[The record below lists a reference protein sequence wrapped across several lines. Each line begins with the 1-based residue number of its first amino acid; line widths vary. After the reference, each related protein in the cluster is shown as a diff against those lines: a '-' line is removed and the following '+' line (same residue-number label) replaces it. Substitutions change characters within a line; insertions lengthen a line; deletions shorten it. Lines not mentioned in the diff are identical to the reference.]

1 VQKGTSPRG
10 DESDQ
15 IYSRGGGGGDNF
27 FTEHDK
33 QLRTNALAI
42 GNTQLPLELPAKS
55 NNMNED
61 NTNRGSADASA
72 EPVGDLRKR
81 SVTIATVSHT
91 DPSVAPT
98 LETIRRVTHGGEM
111 TARLTEA
118 SLIKFHQ
125 NRNVLESVQD
135 TDSEISGLE
144 SAQSSPSKVYTDD
157 IQLVSKKEDESNMH
171 SHSPDK
177 EVKLNHHST
186 FDLSVDGSTVG
197 GEMMKTAHLQEDGGQ
212 PLEASDKLNV
222 INKLLLLDVK
232 VCGSEETE
240 RGVIIEQQSISHDG
254 IYDTNCITAADL
266 PPDGMTLTSSVD
278 SIGTTCDMEQRVS
291 SSGAIVDTLASSMD
305 AEENY
310 KSRDIQLAVDDNS
323 AASIDI
329 DYKYLQKIED
339 NAIAN
344 NPTKE
349 VDFSEHDDVDDGLVS
364 PEFFTAEVMLEAAVP
379 IAMRESITAVTTD
392 YDTIDDRILSMG
404 MGDAVAVAFERAMSV
419 HEEPSTSSKS
429 VEDNTMTDTTS
440 EINTLPSTDRHAMT
454 IIDQSSNTIIDQS
467 NNTIIDQSKSTDSN
481 QSVQVENLSAHAHIE
496 HEKVSAS
503 SETNQINVNEVVV
516 QRETPILNHIPSLDS
531 PCSNEVMQEEAAA
544 AAAAADF
551 SLTVQLSE
559 ETSQITAVE
568 INRNEVSSDVDDFI
582 QNDDDLSSFSP
593 DRTHRSR
600 NVSFEYLF
608 KEFGDSASD
617 KQETSPTVPN
627 CQRKRA
633 VSSPAVSIAGLHQL
647 RSSRALSTRTIQS
660 PNIEKNKSPSYY
672 NTEQQLLNL
681 DAFETREI
689 VDALS
694 RPFVQYHERSNREEI
709 NIALRNLRVNGKS
722 VEEMA
727 VTKLQL
733 WWLLI
738 FPRKKLMT
746 RIHARDFC
754 KEIAYGC
761 AEDAINIVMIKR
773 VKRRRLLRIGACLT
787 IQRYFRKFRLHFIGS
802 LRNIRL
808 KRRSD
813 RAWYLLEIWRRAA
826 AVGVRIYRYLRYL
839 KLKRIIKTKKIVG
852 KKDVLLKRTVLNY
865 IHALTLHKKLEVQK
879 QFLERIDTSTISIGH
894 SSIFFNDQ
902 QKAAIIIQKYYR
914 RYSVILTMLNRKVIN
929 LMYSKITY
937 FFIRFVAR
945 RRVRFRMKREK
956 SVKLIQKIFRGY
968 IARKNVLNMVT
979 SGLILKYTWK
989 KYQSYKSLK
998 SQLRRI
1004 DRPYTITMHGIR
1016 NLQRSTLNSRQ
1027 LKFKISIWWHPLLH
1041 IVSRSDVDATVNS
1054 RQPQLTYT
1062 SSQFEVQN
1070 EEVDNNAR
1078 RTSIVDGFRMIGS
1091 SLLSAPTIVGRNNLL
1106 SIHASNPITSRSNA
1120 VSLRPLNG
1128 MTIGP
1133 PINKNVPLSSEN
1145 LSNSSGNNNNNNN
1158 NNNSSSSSSSSSSDR
1173 TSKMA
1178 VVGRNRSSSVLSI
1191 NALPSRM
1198 IQKTLTGT
1206 KEEVEVE
1213 EDSEDEDDDDEYN
1226 VDEDVQVKTEA
1237 LKARRSFLIK
1247 RMMMSHDDPSSS
1259 INGGVANA
1267 GRSVLKNNSISS
1279 SDNNNNNNNNNSNNN
1294 NNNNNS
1300 FSAIASQAHAI
1311 TSMLK
1316 RKKADTAAV
1325 AAAAVPDVSQVYRKR
1340 PTSILGRLTIMRNP
1354 RVSNWDSKL
1363 LCSFENQVIKIPG
1376 CHGNSVIKF
1385 DIIDGE

>member
-1 VQKGTSPRG
+1 MQKGTSPRG

-15 IYSRGGGGGDNF
+15 IYSSRGGGGGKDDV
-27 FTEHDK
+27 FTEHGK
-33 QLRTNALAI
+33 QLRSNAPAI

-61 NTNRGSADASA
+61 NTNRGSSDATA
-72 EPVGDLRKR
+72 ETVGDLRKR

-98 LETIRRVTHGGEM
+98 LENIRRVTHGGEM
-111 TARLTEA
+111 TVRLTEA

-157 IQLVSKKEDESNMH
+157 IQLVSKKEKEDDTYMH
-171 SHSPDK
+171 NHIPDK
-177 EVKLNHHST
+177 EVKLGHRT
-186 FDLSVDGSTVG
+186 YDLSVDGSTVG
-197 GEMMKTAHLQEDGGQ
+197 GETMKTAHLEEDGSQ
-212 PLEASDKLNV
+212 PLEDSEKLNA
-222 INKLLLLDVK
+222 NDQLMLDVK
-232 VCGSEETE
+232 VCGSQQSSEETV
-240 RGVIIEQQSISHDG
+240 RGIIIEQKPISHDG
-254 IYDTNCITAADL
+254 TYDTNCITATDL
-266 PPDGMTLTSSVD
+266 TSDGMTLTSSVD
-278 SIGTTCDMEQRVS
+278 TICDMKQRVS
-291 SSGAIVDTLASSMD
+291 SSGTIADTLTSSMD
-305 AEENY
+305 AEESY
-310 KSRDIQLAVDDNS
+310 KARDINLAVDDDR

-329 DYKYLQKIED
+329 DYKYLQKIE
-339 NAIAN
+339 NTAVAN
-344 NPTKE
+344 NPTEE
-349 VDFSEHDDVDDGLVS
+349 VDISEHHDVDDGLVS
-364 PEFFTAEVMLEAAVP
+364 PEFFTAEVMLEAAVLT
-379 IAMRESITAVTTD
+379 SITAVTTD
-392 YDTIDDRILSMG
+392 YATIDDRILA
-404 MGDAVAVAFERAMSV
+404 MGDAVAVVFEQAMML
-419 HEEPSTSSKS
+419 HEEPA
-429 VEDNTMTDTTS
+429 EDNKMTDTSS
-440 EINTLPSTDRHAMT
+440 EIDVLPSTDRHVM
-454 IIDQSSNTIIDQS
+454 
-467 NNTIIDQSKSTDSN
+467 TIIDQSKSTDSN
-481 QSVQVENLSAHAHIE
+481 RSVQVENSSAHTHTE
-496 HEKVSAS
+496 VEKVSAG
-503 SETNQINVNEVVV
+503 SETNQIYVNEVVV
-516 QRETPILNHIPSLDS
+516 QRETPILNHFPSLDS
-531 PCSNEVMQEEAAA
+531 PCSYEVMQEEA

-559 ETSQITAVE
+559 ETSHPTAME

-608 KEFGDSASD
+608 KEFSD
-617 KQETSPTVPN
+617 LTPDNQETSPTVSN
-627 CQRKRA
+627 WQRKRA
-633 VSSPAVSIAGLHQL
+633 VSSPAVSIGGLHQL

-660 PNIEKNKSPSYY
+660 PNIEKN
-672 NTEQQLLNL
+672 EIL
-681 DAFETREI
+681 DT
-689 VDALS
+689 LS

-722 VEEMA
+722 VEEIA
-727 VTKLQL
+727 VTKLQV
-733 WWLLI
+733 WWRLV
-738 FPRKKLMT
+738 FPRKKLMK
-746 RIHARDFC
+746 RIHARDLC

-761 AEDAINIVMIKR
+761 AEDAMNKVMIKR
-773 VKRRRLLRIGACLT
+773 AKRRRMLRIGACLT
-787 IQRYFRKFRLHFIGS
+787 IQRCFRKFRLHFIGS

-826 AVGVRIYRYLRYL
+826 AAGVRIYRYLRYL
-839 KLKRIIKTKKIVG
+839 KLKRIIHTKKIIG
-852 KKDVLLKRTVLNY
+852 KKDVLLRRTVLNY
-865 IHALTLHKKLEVQK
+865 IHALTFHKKLEVQK
-879 QFLERIDTSTISIGH
+879 RFLERFDTTTST
-894 SSIFFNDQ
+894 FVNDR

-914 RYSVILTMLNRKVIN
+914 RYSVILTMLNRNVFN
-929 LMYSKITY
+929 VMYSKITC

-956 SVKLIQKIFRGY
+956 SVKLIQKTFRGY
-968 IARKNVLNMVT
+968 IARKTVLDMVT
-979 SGLILKYTWK
+979 SGLILKYAWK
-989 KYQSYKSLK
+989 KYQFYKSLK

-1054 RQPQLTYT
+1054 RQPQLSYT

-1120 VSLRPLNG
+1120 VSLRPLSG

-1145 LSNSSGNNNNNNN
+1145 LSNSSGNSSGNNNYDNNNNSNN
-1158 NNNSSSSSSSSSSDR
+1158 NNNS

-1178 VVGRNRSSSVLSI
+1178 VVGRNRSSSVISI
-1191 NALPSRM
+1191 NNALPSLI
-1198 IQKTLTGT
+1198 IQKTLSGT
-1206 KEEVEVE
+1206 KEEMEVE

-1259 INGGVANA
+1259 IIGGVVNTD
-1267 GRSVLKNNSISS
+1267 RSILKNSSNS
-1279 SDNNNNNNNNNSNNN
+1279 SDNNNN
-1294 NNNNNS
+1294 
-1300 FSAIASQAHAI
+1300 
-1311 TSMLK
+1311 K
-1316 RKKADTAAV
+1316 KKADTAAP
-1325 AAAAVPDVSQVYRKR
+1325 VPDVSQVYRKR

-1354 RVSNWDSKL
+1354 RISNWDSKL

>member
-10 DESDQ
+10 DESDL
-15 IYSRGGGGGDNF
+15 IYSSSRGGGDDL
-27 FTEHDK
+27 FTEHGK
-33 QLRTNALAI
+33 QLRSNAPAI

-61 NTNRGSADASA
+61 NTNRGSTDAA
-72 EPVGDLRKR
+72 TENVGDLRKR

-111 TARLTEA
+111 TVRLTEA

-144 SAQSSPSKVYTDD
+144 STQSSPSKVYTDD
-157 IQLVSKKEDESNMH
+157 MQLVSKKEDDTNMH
-171 SHSPDK
+171 NHIPDK
-177 EVKLNHHST
+177 DVKLGHRT
-186 FDLSVDGSTVG
+186 YDLSVDGSTVG
-197 GEMMKTAHLQEDGGQ
+197 GETMKTAHL
-212 PLEASDKLNV
+212 EASEKFNANDQLM
-222 INKLLLLDVK
+222 LDVK
-232 VCGSEETE
+232 VCGSQQSSEETE
-240 RGVIIEQQSISHDG
+240 RGIIIEQQPISHDG
-254 IYDTNCITAADL
+254 TYDTNCITATDL
-266 PPDGMTLTSSVD
+266 PSDGMTLTSSVD
-278 SIGTTCDMEQRVS
+278 TTCDMKQRVS
-291 SSGAIVDTLASSMD
+291 SSSAIADTLTSSMD
-305 AEENY
+305 AEESY
-310 KSRDIQLAVDDNS
+310 KARDIYLAVDDDR
-323 AASIDI
+323 AVSIDI
-329 DYKYLQKIED
+329 DFKYLKKIED
-339 NAIAN
+339 TAVAN

-349 VDFSEHDDVDDGLVS
+349 VDISEHHDVDDGLVS
-364 PEFFTAEVMLEAAVP
+364 PEFFTAEVMLEATIP
-379 IAMRESITAVTTD
+379 TSITAVTTD
-392 YDTIDDRILSMG
+392 YDSIDDRILA
-404 MGDAVAVAFERAMSV
+404 MGDAVGVVFEQAMML
-419 HEEPSTSSKS
+419 HEEPTSSFKPA
-429 VEDNTMTDTTS
+429 EANNMTDTSS
-440 EINTLPSTDRHAMT
+440 EIDVLPSTDRHVM
-454 IIDQSSNTIIDQS
+454 
-467 NNTIIDQSKSTDSN
+467 TIIDQSKSTDSN
-481 QSVQVENLSAHAHIE
+481 QSVPVENSSAHAHTE
-496 HEKVSAS
+496 LEKVSAG
-503 SETNQINVNEVVV
+503 SETNQIYVNEVVV
-516 QRETPILNHIPSLDS
+516 QRGTPILNHFPSLDS
-531 PCSNEVMQEEAAA
+531 PCSNEVMQEESA

-551 SLTVQLSE
+551 SFTVQLSE
-559 ETSQITAVE
+559 ETSHPTAME

-608 KEFGDSASD
+608 KEYSD
-617 KQETSPTVPN
+617 LTPDNQETSPTVPN
-627 CQRKRA
+627 WQRKRA
-633 VSSPAVSIAGLHQL
+633 ASSPAVSIGGLHQL

-660 PNIEKNKSPSYY
+660 PNKEKN
-672 NTEQQLLNL
+672 EML
-681 DAFETREI
+681 DT
-689 VDALS
+689 LS

-722 VEEMA
+722 VKEIA

-733 WWLLI
+733 WWRLV
-738 FPRKKLMT
+738 FPRKKLMK
-746 RIHARDFC
+746 RIHARDLC

-761 AEDAINIVMIKR
+761 AEDAMNKVMIKR
-773 VKRRRLLRIGACLT
+773 AKRRRMLRIGACLT
-787 IQRYFRKFRLHFIGS
+787 IQRCFRKFRLHFIGS

-813 RAWYLLEIWRRAA
+813 RAWYLLEIWRRATA
-826 AVGVRIYRYLRYL
+826 AGVRIYRYLRYL
-839 KLKRIIKTKKIVG
+839 KLKRIINTKKITG
-852 KKDVLLKRTVLNY
+852 KKDVLLRRTVLNY
-865 IHALTLHKKLEVQK
+865 IHALTFHKKLEVQK
-879 QFLERIDTSTISIGH
+879 RFLERFDTTTST
-894 SSIFFNDQ
+894 FVNDR

-914 RYSVILTMLNRKVIN
+914 RYSVILTMLNRNVFN
-929 LMYSKITY
+929 VMYSKITC

-945 RRVRFRMKREK
+945 RRVRFRMKRER
-956 SVKLIQKIFRGY
+956 SVKLIQKVFRGY
-968 IARKNVLNMVT
+968 MARKTVLNMVT

-989 KYQSYKSLK
+989 KYQFYKSLK

-1054 RQPQLTYT
+1054 RQPQLSYT

-1106 SIHASNPITSRSNA
+1106 SMHASNPITSRSNA
-1120 VSLRPLNG
+1120 VSLRPLGG

-1145 LSNSSGNNNNNNN
+1145 LSNSNG
-1158 NNNSSSSSSSSSSDR
+1158 SSSSSSSSSDR
-1173 TSKMA
+1173 TNKMA
-1178 VVGRNRSSSVLSI
+1178 VVGRNRSNSVLSI
-1191 NALPSRM
+1191 NNALPSLM
-1198 IQKTLTGT
+1198 IQKTLSGT
-1206 KEEVEVE
+1206 KEEVEVD

-1259 INGGVANA
+1259 INGGVVNTD
-1267 GRSVLKNNSISS
+1267 RTVLKNSSSSS
-1279 SDNNNNNNNNNSNNN
+1279 SDNN
-1294 NNNNNS
+1294 
-1300 FSAIASQAHAI
+1300 
-1311 TSMLK
+1311 K
-1316 RKKADTAAV
+1316 KKADTTAP
-1325 AAAAVPDVSQVYRKR
+1325 VPDVSQVYRKR

-1354 RVSNWDSKL
+1354 RISNWDSKL

>member
-1 VQKGTSPRG
+1 VQKGTTPRG

-15 IYSRGGGGGDNF
+15 IYSSSSRGGAGDDL
-27 FTEHDK
+27 FTEHGK
-33 QLRTNALAI
+33 QLRSNAPAI

-61 NTNRGSADASA
+61 NTNRGSTDAA
-72 EPVGDLRKR
+72 TENVGDLRKR

-111 TARLTEA
+111 TVRLTEA

-157 IQLVSKKEDESNMH
+157 IQLVSKKEDDTYMH
-171 SHSPDK
+171 NHIPDK
-177 EVKLNHHST
+177 EVKLGHRT
-186 FDLSVDGSTVG
+186 YDLSVDDSTVG
-197 GEMMKTAHLQEDGGQ
+197 GETMKTAHLEEDCSQ
-212 PLEASDKLNV
+212 PLKDSEKLNA
-222 INKLLLLDVK
+222 IDQLMLDVK
-232 VCGSEETE
+232 VCGSQQSSEETE
-240 RGVIIEQQSISHDG
+240 RGIIIEQQPISHDG
-254 IYDTNCITAADL
+254 TYDTNCIAAIDL
-266 PPDGMTLTSSVD
+266 PSDGMTLTSSVD
-278 SIGTTCDMEQRVS
+278 TTCDMKQRVS
-291 SSGAIVDTLASSMD
+291 SSGAIVDTLTSSMD
-305 AEENY
+305 AEESY
-310 KSRDIQLAVDDNS
+310 KARDIHLAVDDDR

-329 DYKYLQKIED
+329 DFKYLQKIED
-339 NAIAN
+339 TAVAN

-349 VDFSEHDDVDDGLVS
+349 VDISEHHDVDDGLVS

-379 IAMRESITAVTTD
+379 TSITAVTTE
-392 YDTIDDRILSMG
+392 YDTIDDRILAI
-404 MGDAVAVAFERAMSV
+404 GDAVGVVFEQAMIL
-419 HEEPSTSSKS
+419 HEEPTSSFNPAEDNNMTDTSSKID
-429 VEDNTMTDTTS
+429 V
-440 EINTLPSTDRHAMT
+440 LPTTDRHAMT
-454 IIDQSSNTIIDQS
+454 IIDQS
-467 NNTIIDQSKSTDSN
+467 KSTGSN
-481 QSVQVENLSAHAHIE
+481 QSVQVENSSAHAHTE
-496 HEKVSAS
+496 VEKVSAG
-503 SETNQINVNEVVV
+503 SETNQIYVNEVVV
-516 QRETPILNHIPSLDS
+516 QRETPILNHFPSLDS
-531 PCSNEVMQEEAAA
+531 PCSNEVMQEES

-551 SLTVQLSE
+551 SFTVQLSE
-559 ETSQITAVE
+559 ETSHPTAME

-608 KEFGDSASD
+608 KEYSD
-617 KQETSPTVPN
+617 LTPDNQETSPTVPN
-627 CQRKRA
+627 WQRKRA
-633 VSSPAVSIAGLHQL
+633 ASSPAVSIGGLHQL

-660 PNIEKNKSPSYY
+660 PNKEKN
-672 NTEQQLLNL
+672 EML
-681 DAFETREI
+681 DT
-689 VDALS
+689 LS

-722 VEEMA
+722 VKEIA

-733 WWLLI
+733 WWRLV
-738 FPRKKLMT
+738 FPRKKLMK
-746 RIHARDFC
+746 RIHARDLC

-761 AEDAINIVMIKR
+761 AEDAMNKVMIKR
-773 VKRRRLLRIGACLT
+773 AKRRRMLRIGACLT
-787 IQRYFRKFRLHFIGS
+787 IQRCFRKFRLHFIGS

-813 RAWYLLEIWRRAA
+813 RAWYLLEIWRRATTA
-826 AVGVRIYRYLRYL
+826 GVRIYRYLRYL
-839 KLKRIIKTKKIVG
+839 KLKRIINTKKITG
-852 KKDVLLKRTVLNY
+852 KKDVLLRRTVLNY
-865 IHALTLHKKLEVQK
+865 IHALTFHKKLEVQNR
-879 QFLERIDTSTISIGH
+879 FLERFDTTTST
-894 SSIFFNDQ
+894 FVNDR

-914 RYSVILTMLNRKVIN
+914 RYSVILTMLNRNVLN
-929 LMYSKITY
+929 VMYSKITC

-945 RRVRFRMKREK
+945 RRVRFRMKRER
-956 SVKLIQKIFRGY
+956 SVKLIQKVFRGY
-968 IARKNVLNMVT
+968 MARKTVLNMVT

-989 KYQSYKSLK
+989 KYQFYKSLK

-1054 RQPQLTYT
+1054 RQPQLSYT

-1106 SIHASNPITSRSNA
+1106 SMHASNPITSRSNA
-1120 VSLRPLNG
+1120 VSLRPLGG

-1145 LSNSSGNNNNNNN
+1145 LSNSNG
-1158 NNNSSSSSSSSSSDR
+1158 SSSSSSSSDR
-1173 TSKMA
+1173 TNKMA
-1178 VVGRNRSSSVLSI
+1178 VVGRNRSNSVLSI
-1191 NALPSRM
+1191 NNALPSLM
-1198 IQKTLTGT
+1198 IQKTLSGT
-1206 KEEVEVE
+1206 KEEVEVD

-1259 INGGVANA
+1259 INGGVVNTD
-1267 GRSVLKNNSISS
+1267 RSVLKNSSSS
-1279 SDNNNNNNNNNSNNN
+1279 SDNNNN
-1294 NNNNNS
+1294 
-1300 FSAIASQAHAI
+1300 
-1311 TSMLK
+1311 K
-1316 RKKADTAAV
+1316 KKADTTAP
-1325 AAAAVPDVSQVYRKR
+1325 VPDVSQVYRKR

-1354 RVSNWDSKL
+1354 RISNWDSKL